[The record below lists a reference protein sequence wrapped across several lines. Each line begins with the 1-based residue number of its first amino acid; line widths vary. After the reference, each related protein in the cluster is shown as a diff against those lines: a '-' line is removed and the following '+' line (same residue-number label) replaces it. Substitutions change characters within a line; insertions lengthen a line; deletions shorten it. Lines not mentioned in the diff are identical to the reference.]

1 MNNMKKLLSVFV
13 FLCITAK
20 LFSQENDFLGI
31 KELTFNETK
40 YVLATATQ
48 KSKVLYVQDY
58 ILEDERIEDASHLL
72 SIYFF
77 NKSIDAKDAATSK
90 IKELDT
96 RKNTDKYCSYNL
108 TENPNGT
115 EFVVDYITSN
125 IPKSKDENL
134 PEQETS
140 DYNIYRFRNVMNG
153 DKSVFMIIA
162 YKENFTGDT
171 KNNIKVIAKKRN
183 KLMEGIIT
191 LTVPEITIKTN

>member
-1 MNNMKKLLSVFV
+1 MQKLLSVFLV
-13 FLCITAK
+13 LFFTAK

-31 KELTFNETK
+31 KELTFNEAK
-40 YVLATATQ
+40 YVLAKATP
-48 KSKVLYVQDY
+48 KSKVLFIQDY
-58 ILEDERIEDASHLL
+58 ILEDERIEDASHII

-90 IKELDT
+90 IKEIDEK
-96 RKNTDKYCSYNL
+96 KNNDKYCTYNL

-171 KNNIKVIAKKRN
+171 KNNLKVIAKKRN

>member
-1 MNNMKKLLSVFV
+1 MKKLLSVFV
-13 FLCITAK
+13 FLCLTVK
-20 LFSQENDFLGI
+20 LFSQENDFLSI

-58 ILEDERIEDASHLL
+58 ILEDERIEDASQLI

-77 NKSIDAKDAATSK
+77 NKPIDAKDAATSK
-90 IKELDT
+90 IKELDA
-96 RKNTDKYCSYNL
+96 RKNTDKYCTYNL
-108 TENPNGT
+108 TESPNGT

-125 IPKSKDENL
+125 VPKSKEEPIPN
-134 PEQETS
+134 EESS

-171 KNNIKVIAKKRN
+171 KNNLKAIAKKRN

-191 LTVPEITIKTN
+191 LTIPEITLKTN